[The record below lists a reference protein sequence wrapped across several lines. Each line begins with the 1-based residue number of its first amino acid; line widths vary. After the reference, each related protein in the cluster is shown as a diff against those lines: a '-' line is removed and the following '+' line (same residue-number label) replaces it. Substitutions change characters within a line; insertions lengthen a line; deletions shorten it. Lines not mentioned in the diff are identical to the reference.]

1 MIVACIAK
9 GVSFEASFHMVL
21 RIYVAGWIGPQGNLP
36 LQDIMPSTR
45 PSSIDSGKSQN
56 GTSFRLFDD
65 LVFFVGEFQKQ
76 IPTS

>member
-1 MIVACIAK
+1 MVVACIEI
-9 GVSFEASFHMVL
+9 GGSFKPFVHML
-21 RIYVAGWIGPQGNLP
+21 SHIYMAGEIIRGALP

-45 PSSIDSGKSQN
+45 PSSIDSGKSKN